1 MPCSQRREDP
11 MTSLITVNEDLNQ
24 FHLTNGRVSMILKV
38 VEGKLINLY
47 TGAAV
52 PDRAD
57 FGYLVDDGF
66 RVQATTADEHGEL
79 HIEQSRQEFPE
90 YGRGDFRGPAITVLQ
105 GNGSR
110 ITDFRYAGY
119 RVAPGKPELEGLPA
133 TYAVSTPDDTG
144 AETLSIDLVDDLTGL
159 TATLNYTIFR
169 DEPVIAR
176 SVRIANHG
184 DEPVAIERIA
194 SLNLD
199 LPDDDY
205 EMVEFTGAWAR
216 EREPHRQPLHPGVQS
231 VASMWGA
238 SSPYFSPNALF
249 ARPDTIEDR
258 GEAFSLSFVYSGNF
272 DLHAEVDAYG
282 ATRLQLGI
290 NPAGFA
296 WRLAPGESF
305 QSPEALLGYTDR
317 GLNALSQTLHRI
329 VLDHLERPRWARRE
343 RPILINNWEA
353 TYFDFTEEKLLEL
366 ARLAHRAGIELFVL
380 DDGWF
385 GRGDHAR
392 TSDRAGLGDWIAN
405 PERLPEGIAG
415 IARKINEIG
424 MRFGLWFEPEMV
436 NRATDLY
443 EAHPD
448 WVIATPGRESAV
460 YRQQYVLNFA
470 NPAVVDHIYERMH
483 AILDGAN
490 VAYIK
495 WDMNRFITEAYD
507 ATRGAE
513 HQGEVFHRYILG
525 VYALYRRLLAAFP
538 DLIIEGCAS
547 GGSRFDMGILA
558 YSPQIW
564 TSDDTDA
571 VERLSIQYGTS
582 YFFPVS
588 SMGAHVSITPNHQTG
603 RSESLAMRGS
613 VAMFGTFGYEMDL
626 TRVGEDELDEIAR
639 QVAFFKE
646 HAPLLHNG
654 DLYRLRAPYDHRQAA
669 WMVVSA
675 DRAHAIV
682 GDYVILGVPN
692 RHKSRLHLRG
702 LDADAMY
709 RVTTAPGPGLGPDD
723 ALRGRLGYSAEDEG
737 IGAETTGTATSAE
750 SGTDTKAAPITPGV
764 VRSGAELM
772 HIGINDTNIGPDFAS
787 RLYLID
793 RL

>member
-1 MPCSQRREDP
+1 MTG
-11 MTSLITVNEDLNQ
+11 TSLIDVDEELEQ

-52 PDRAD
+52 PGSGSRPGRRD

-79 HIEQSRQEFPE
+79 RIEQSRQEFPE

-119 RVAPGKPELEGLPA
+119 RVAPGKPELDGLPA
-133 TYAVSTPDDTG
+133 TYADSVPGDAD
-144 AETLSIDLVDDLTGL
+144 AATLSIDLVDDLTGL

-176 SVRIANHG
+176 SVLVTNHG
-184 DEPVAIERIA
+184 DEPVTIERIA

-205 EMVEFTGAWAR
+205 EMIEFTGAWAR
-216 EREPHRQPLHPGVQS
+216 ERQPYRQPLHPGVQS
-231 VASMWGA
+231 IGSMRGA
-238 SSPYFSPNALF
+238 SGPYFSPNAII
-249 ARPDTIEDR
+249 ARPGSDEDR
-258 GEAFSLSFVYSGNF
+258 GEAFGLAFVYSGNF

-305 QSPEALLGYTDR
+305 QSPEALLGHTDR
-317 GLNALSQTLHRI
+317 GLNDLSQTFHRI

-366 ARLAHRAGIELFVL
+366 ARIAHRAGVELFVL

-385 GRGDHAR
+385 GRGEHAR

-405 PERLPEGIAG
+405 PERLPEGVAG

-448 WVIATPGRESAV
+448 WVIATPGRASAV

-470 NPAVVDHIYERMH
+470 NPAVVDHIYGRMH
-483 AILDGAN
+483 AILDSAN

-588 SMGAHVSITPNHQTG
+588 AMGAHVSITPNHQTG
-603 RSESLAMRGS
+603 RSESLAMRGA

-646 HAPLLHNG
+646 RAPLLHNG

-692 RHKSRLHLRG
+692 RHKSRLRLRG
-702 LDADAMY
+702 LDADALY
-709 RVTTAPGPGLGPDD
+709 RVTTVAGPGLDPDD
-723 ALRGRLGYSAEDEG
+723 ALRGRLGYSAEDVGEVA
-737 IGAETTGTATSAE
+737 GADAGEVAGEARIA
-750 SGTDTKAAPITPGV
+750 GGAPGV

-772 HIGINDTNIGPDFAS
+772 RIGLDDTNVGPDFAS
-787 RLYLID
+787 RLYLVD